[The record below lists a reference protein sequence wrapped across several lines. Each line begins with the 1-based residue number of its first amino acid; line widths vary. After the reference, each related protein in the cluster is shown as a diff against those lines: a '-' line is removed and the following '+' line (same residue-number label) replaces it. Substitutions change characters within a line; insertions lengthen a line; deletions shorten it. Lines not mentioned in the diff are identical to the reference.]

1 MEPNQAI
8 HDNYFVLFFIITFVL
23 CYWYDKKLELRLL
36 VIAILFKTE
45 FDHLL
50 FVKSCIIVLFLVLNR
65 Y

>member
-36 VIAILFKTE
+36 VITILFKTE

-50 FVKSCIIVLFLVLNR
+50 FVKS
-65 Y
+65 